1 MSKIDDITEISDIAS
16 KELGYEKML
25 NKLKRQ
31 WREVKLNV
39 GTVDNDVPVIENL
52 DALLEKIDNDIVKVQ
67 VIIASPFIKF
77 LEHEVVSWRN
87 SVLYKAQ

>member
-1 MSKIDDITEISDIAS
+1 
-16 KELGYEKML
+16 
-25 NKLKRQ
+25 
-31 WREVKLNV
+31 
-39 GTVDNDVPVIENL
+39 VDNDVPVIENL